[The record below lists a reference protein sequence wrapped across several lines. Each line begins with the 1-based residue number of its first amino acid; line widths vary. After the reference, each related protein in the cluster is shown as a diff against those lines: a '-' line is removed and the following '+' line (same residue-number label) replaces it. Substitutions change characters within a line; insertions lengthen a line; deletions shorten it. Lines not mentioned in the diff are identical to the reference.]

1 MWFPTTCP
9 FSSTFSKIVGYFSAL
24 SPTQK
29 KVALALYFSSI
40 SKIFGVTSGI
50 GPSSKVK
57 YTTFS
62 SVGKDQMRSLARG
75 LSMLGVLVRYTWQ
88 DTMVPTVLSNFPS
101 IMKAVVLKKIG
112 KANEAFEIREVQ
124 DPEPKE
130 GEVVVQV
137 EAFGLNFADV
147 MARNGLYR
155 EAPPLPSILGY
166 DFVGRVIKTT
176 SKDHAHL
183 LNKRVAG
190 LSRFG
195 SYAELVA
202 TRAEGMVVIPEHF
215 DAAKS
220 TALGTQY
227 ATAFHSACQMTNLQK
242 GDKVLIH
249 AAAGGVGTALIQ
261 LARWKGCTIFGTVGS
276 DDKAQ
281 HILDLGADYA
291 INYRESD
298 YEQKIK
304 EILKGERL
312 DLTFNPIAGSTFKK
326 DMRLLGS
333 AGRMILFGAAERSG
347 MKGGKLATFKFL
359 WKMGLMMPILLM
371 AKSRSIIG
379 VNMLKVADHK
389 PQLIGDALLELT
401 KLLEQEIIDP
411 QIGGVFDV
419 KDIAKAHDLLERRKT
434 KGKIA
439 VKW

>member
-1 MWFPTTCP
+1 
-9 FSSTFSKIVGYFSAL
+9 
-24 SPTQK
+24 
-29 KVALALYFSSI
+29 
-40 SKIFGVTSGI
+40 
-50 GPSSKVK
+50 
-57 YTTFS
+57 
-62 SVGKDQMRSLARG
+62 
-75 LSMLGVLVRYTWQ
+75 
-88 DTMVPTVLSNFPS
+88 
-101 IMKAVVLKKIG
+101 MKAAVLKKIG
-112 KANEAFEIREVQ
+112 KASEAFEIREVE
-124 DPEPKE
+124 DPKPKD
-130 GEVVVQV
+130 GEVLVKI

-166 DFVGRVIKTT
+166 DFVGRVIETT
-176 SKDHAHL
+176 HKDQEHL

-202 TRAEGMVVIPEHF
+202 TRAEGMVIIPEDL
-215 DAAKS
+215 DAAKA

-276 DDKAQ
+276 DEKAK
-281 HILDLGADYA
+281 HILKLGAHHA
-291 INYRESD
+291 INYRESN
-298 YEQKIK
+298 YEEKIN
-304 EILKGERL
+304 ELLGGQRL

-326 DMRLLGS
+326 DLKLLGS
-333 AGRMILFGAAERSG
+333 GGRMILFGAAERSG
-347 MKGGKLATFKFL
+347 MKGGKLATYRFL
-359 WKMGLMMPILLM
+359 WKMGLLMPILLM

-379 VNMLKVADHK
+379 VNMLKVADHR
-389 PQLIGDALLELT
+389 PQLIGNALLELT
-401 KLLEQEIIDP
+401 QLLEKGVIDP
-411 QIGGVFDV
+411 QIGGVFEV
-419 KDIAKAHDLLERRKT
+419 KDIAKAHELLETRKT